1 MLGMM
6 RRQVLLV
13 FSFALLSAA
22 DSLAQQQ
29 AMLPDHLGDG
39 TATSPIFK
47 PSPPGDSQ
55 VWREA
60 GVVASEARMYSNHIQ
75 VDLYRFRD
83 PSGAYAIVT
92 YLTRGPRISSAGGTQ
107 IVPVPRRDVMVMKAL
122 DEELFQVGN
131 FVAKI
136 YAAEKDPALSMKR
149 AVTDAVRKS
158 ADATPLPPIRMY
170 LPDEGRVG
178 GTERYALGP
187 IGFRA
192 AAAGLDRA
200 DFAALADQ
208 AGFNSGAEA
217 MLARYRRGKD
227 EGVLLL
233 LDYPTPQ
240 LAEQHLRHLEIAL
253 PQYAREAGTPI
264 ERKGS
269 LLAIVLSPSSAH
281 YAKSLRDAVNYET
294 QVTWNEPSATA
305 TDPPWPSV
313 IAQIF
318 IGTGV
323 FMVAAVVLGIAFGGL
338 RVVTKIFF
346 PGKVFDR
353 PERMEI
359 LQLGLSGKKI
369 DPSDFY

>member
-1 MLGMM
+1 VL

-13 FSFALLSAA
+13 FAFALLSGG
-22 DSLAQQQ
+22 DSSAQQHV
-29 AMLPDHLGDG
+29 MLPDNLGDG
-39 TATSPIFK
+39 TATSPAFK
-47 PSPPGDSQ
+47 PNPPGDSQ

-60 GVVASEARMYSNHIQ
+60 GVVASEARMYSNHTQ

-83 PSGAYAIVT
+83 PSGAYAIAT
-92 YLTRGPRISSAGGTQ
+92 FLTHGSGISISGGME
-107 IVPVPRRDVMVMKAL
+107 IAPAPRRDVMVVNTL
-122 DEELFQVGN
+122 HEELFQVGN
-131 FVAKI
+131 FVVKI
-136 YAAEKDPALSMKR
+136 YAAGKDPALSMKQ
-149 AVTDAVRKS
+149 AVTGALRKS
-158 ADATPLPPIRMY
+158 ADTTPLPPIRMY

-192 AAAGLDRA
+192 AAAALDRA
-200 DFAALADQ
+200 DFAVLADQ
-208 AGFNSGAEA
+208 TGFASSAEA
-217 MLARYRRGKD
+217 MFARYRTGKD
-227 EGVLLL
+227 EAVLLL
-233 LDYPTPQ
+233 LEYPTPQ
-240 LAEQHLRHLEIAL
+240 LAEQHLRHLELAL
-253 PQYAREAGTPI
+253 PQSAREAGTPI

-269 LLAIVLSPSSAH
+269 LLAIALSPSSER
-281 YAKSLRDAVNYET
+281 YAKSLRNAVNYET

-305 TDPPWPSV
+305 TDPPWTSV
-313 IAQIF
+313 IARIF

-338 RVVTKIFF
+338 RVVTKRLF

-359 LQLGLSGKKI
+359 LQLGLSGKRI

>member
-1 MLGMM
+1 M
-6 RRQVLLV
+6 RTLCHVAALISALAVVPYIYAQGPLERVFPDRFAHWTASSTLMKVKPVEEEYNVL
-13 FSFALLSAA
+13 
-22 DSLAQQQ
+22 
-29 AMLPDHLGDG
+29 
-39 TATSPIFK
+39 I
-47 PSPPGDSQ
+47 
-55 VWREA
+55 EA
-60 GVVASEARMYSNHIQ
+60 GVVDVMERTYSNGSQ
-75 VDLYRFRD
+75 QLGVVLYQLRD
-83 PSGAYAIVT
+83 PSSAYSVYT
-92 YLTRGPRISSAGGTQ
+92 YLSQQRSRGQA
-107 IVPVPRRDVMVMKAL
+107 
-122 DEELFQVGN
+122 LFQVGN
-131 FVAKI
+131 FVVLSLGTQEFEEADRRSL
-136 YAAEKDPALSMKR
+136 AESIGKH
-149 AVTDAVRKS
+149 

-192 AAAGLDRA
+192 AAAALDRA
-200 DFAALADQ
+200 DFASLADQ
-208 AGFNSGAEA
+208 TGFASSAEA
-217 MLARYRRGKD
+217 MFARYRTGKN
-227 EGVLLL
+227 EAVLLL

-240 LAEQHLRHLEIAL
+240 LAEQHLRHLELAL
-253 PQYAREAGTPI
+253 PQSAREAGTPI

-305 TDPPWPSV
+305 TDPPWTTV
-313 IAQIF
+313 IARIF

-338 RVVTKIFF
+338 RVVTKILL

-359 LQLGLSGKKI
+359 LQLGLSGKRI